1 MYNQKIFSE
10 TGAMAPVSVFFC
22 RYSHNICRS
31 VNSSQGI
38 DVIKFVINKVKIV
51 LMNRLDRK
59 LCALFAAVLVLLPAA
74 VSCKKD
80 KQPEQPG
87 GVQ

>member
-1 MYNQKIFSE
+1 
-10 TGAMAPVSVFFC
+10 
-22 RYSHNICRS
+22 
-31 VNSSQGI
+31 
-38 DVIKFVINKVKIV
+38 
-51 LMNRLDRK
+51 MNRLDRK